1 MSGYIS
7 SNNNRFYVA
16 MEPQYGSAA
25 TLASG
30 NRIPALKLTA
40 KQQLETTN
48 RKDKTGGRTFVGLP
62 SGIRR
67 KTNFD
72 LSTYMTAWSDTT
84 REPQHGP
91 LFQAAFGGTPQV
103 FTGAAVSAVTSGIQ
117 VQFSS
122 AHGLSAGQ
130 AVKYSGEIRFVNGIV
145 NSQSVVLNAPFSN
158 LPAAGT
164 IFGATITYRP
174 ANGLSSASIYDYWS
188 PDTSVHRLLSGA
200 AVNKMRIKVNG
211 DFHEFQFSGQAA
223 DLVDSTSFASGQA
236 GLLGFPAEPAIGGF
250 DYSIIPGH
258 LGQVWLG
265 TTPGRFYTLTDAEF
279 NLNNNLDLRNHEF
292 GSPLARAIAPGTR
305 DVSMSFSLYQTD
317 DAATKTLYQA
327 ARQRSPISVMI
338 QLGQDDGQLFA
349 INMNSVI
356 PEVPAY
362 DDSENRLQWK
372 FDSSRAQGTIDDEVT
387 IAFG

>member
-16 MEPQYGSAA
+16 VEPQYGSAA
-25 TLASG
+25 ALQSG

-40 KQQLETTN
+40 KQQQETTN

-72 LSTYMTAWSDTT
+72 LSTYMTAWGDAA

-91 LFQAAFGGTPQV
+91 LFQAAFGGSPQLFQGGSV
-103 FTGAAVSAVTSGIQ
+103 STVTNGVRIQFAGA
-117 VQFSS
+117 
-122 AHGLSAGQ
+122 HNLSPGQ
-130 AVKYSGEIRFVNGIV
+130 GVKHFGEMRFVSGLV
-145 NSQSVVLNAPFSN
+145 DAQSVVLNAPFSN
-158 LPAAGT
+158 QPQVGAALGP
-164 IFGATITYRP
+164 TITYHL
-174 ANGLSSASIYDYWS
+174 ANDLKSASIFDYWS
-188 PDTSVHRLLSGA
+188 PDTSVHRLLAGA
-200 AVNKMRIKVNG
+200 AVNKMKIKVNG
-211 DFHEFQFSGQAA
+211 DYHQFEFSGQAA
-223 DLVDSTSFASGQA
+223 DLVDSTSFSDGQA
-236 GLLGFPAEPAIGGF
+236 GMTQFPPEPVIGGF

-265 TTPGRFYTLTDAEF
+265 ASPGRFYTLTEAEF

-292 GSPLARAIAPGTR
+292 GSQLSRGIAPGSR
-305 DVSMSFSLYQTD
+305 EVSMTFSLYQTD

-338 QLGQDDGQLFA
+338 QLGQDDGQLFG
-349 INMNSVI
+349 INMNSLI

-372 FDSSRAQGTIDDEVT
+372 FDGSRAQGTIDDEVT